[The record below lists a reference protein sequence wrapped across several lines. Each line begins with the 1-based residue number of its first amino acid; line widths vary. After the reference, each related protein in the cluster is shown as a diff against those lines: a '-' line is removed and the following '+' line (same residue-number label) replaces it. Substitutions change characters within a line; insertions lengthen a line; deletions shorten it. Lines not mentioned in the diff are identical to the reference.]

1 VDKISVDTGMAAMAL
16 DGPASSLVTGGSK
29 GIGRAVALDLAG
41 PGRTL
46 ILNYSDDTAAAERTR
61 SEVKER
67 GARVLLV
74 RGDVSD
80 HEFRARLA
88 SVVAAETDGLGQFV
102 HCAVR
107 SSNVAFADLDP
118 QELERAVAVNGTSL
132 PLLAHALRHS
142 FRAGTS
148 IVFLTSIGAQRAI
161 AGYMA
166 LGAPKAMA
174 ESFVRYLAVELAHQ
188 GVRANTVSCSSL
200 PTEAF
205 RRAIKDADAWYAK
218 MADRNPSGRNITFD
232 EVTQAVRF
240 LCSPYARMVNGK
252 ELTVDGGLYSR
263 L

>member
-1 VDKISVDTGMAAMAL
+1 VEELTVDSPAGVTL
-16 DGPASSLVTGGSK
+16 DGPASSLVTGASK
-29 GIGRAVALDLAG
+29 GIGRAVLLDLAA

-46 ILNYSDDTAAAERTR
+46 ILNYAEDDVAAEYTR
-61 SEVKER
+61 SEAEER
-67 GARVLLV
+67 GARVLLA

-80 HEFRARLA
+80 AAFRSRLA
-88 SVVAAETDGLGQFV
+88 AVVAAETEGLGQFV

-107 SSNVAFADLDP
+107 SSNALFDDLDP
-118 QELERAVAVNGTSL
+118 HELERAIAVNGTSL
-132 PLLAHALRHS
+132 PLVAHALRHS

-161 AGYMA
+161 PGYMA

-174 ESFVRYLAVELAHQ
+174 ESFVRYLAVELAGQ
-188 GVRANTVSCSSL
+188 GVRTNTVSCSSL

-205 RRAIKDADAWYAK
+205 KRAIKDADAWYAR

-232 EVTQAVRF
+232 EVTHAVRF
-240 LCSPYARMVNGK
+240 LCSPYARMINGT

>member
-1 VDKISVDTGMAAMAL
+1 V
-16 DGPASSLVTGGSK
+16 
-29 GIGRAVALDLAG
+29 
-41 PGRTL
+41 
-46 ILNYSDDTAAAERTR
+46 ILNYAEDEEAAQQTGSEAE
-61 SEVKER
+61 ER
-67 GARVLLV
+67 GARVILA

-80 HEFRARLA
+80 ATFRTRLA
-88 SVVAAETDGLGQFV
+88 SVVEAETDGLGQLV

-107 SSNVAFADLDP
+107 SSNASFAELDP
-118 QELERAVAVNGTSL
+118 TELERAVAVNGTSL
-132 PLLAHALRHS
+132 PLVAHVLRHS

-148 IVFLTSIGAQRAI
+148 IVFLTSIGAQRVI
-161 AGYMA
+161 PGYMA

-174 ESFVRYLAVELAHQ
+174 ESFVRYLAVELASQ

-205 RRAIKDADAWYAK
+205 RRAINDADAWYSK
-218 MADRNPSGRNITFD
+218 MAERNPSGRNITFD

-240 LCSPYARMVNGK
+240 LCSPLAQMINGK